1 MFRRLRE
8 RIERAL
14 ERREAARPLSRDEVD
29 RLLAGMREELI
40 ELRARI
46 PRLERDAERLTAR
59 AQERIRQAESA
70 HRRAQEAERAGEA
83 LEVERARA
91 AARLA
96 LDEVEDLRSQAVEIR
111 AEAERLRAEY
121 AEKLERF
128 REAERDRSALVA
140 RSRRVSTARK
150 LDEMLRG
157 PESGV
162 RRFER
167 AEEDIEAA
175 EDLAAASREV
185 EEALGERAPVK
196 ELEAEVELRKIEA
209 AKEADEVERRLSELK
224 RQIESED

>member
-14 ERREAARPLSRDEVD
+14 ERREAARPLGRDELD

-46 PRLERDAERLTAR
+46 PKLEREAERLTAL
-59 AQERIRQAESA
+59 AQERIRRAEA
-70 HRRAQEAERAGEA
+70 ARRQAQEAEAAARPGEAERARSAARDALDDAEGLRARA
-83 LEVERARA
+83 LEV
-91 AARLA
+91 
-96 LDEVEDLRSQAVEIR
+96 R
-111 AEAERLRAEY
+111 AEAERVRAEY

-128 REAERDRSALVA
+128 REAQRDRSALVA
-140 RSRRVSTARK
+140 RSRRVSAARK
-150 LDEMLRG
+150 LDEMLRA

-167 AEEDIEAA
+167 AEEDIETA

-185 EEALGERAPVK
+185 EEALGEREPAR
-196 ELEAEVELRKIEA
+196 ELEAEAELRRLEA
-209 AKEADEVERRLSELK
+209 AREEDEVERRLGELK
-224 RQIESED
+224 REMEAEE